1 MVSLRGKGSESQ
13 DRLNLK
19 GEIIMQINGNVYT
32 KREKK
37 ETCMFGKL
45 EWRCNYSVKNTSD
58 EVDVDEVDHARV
70 TVIFEGLS
78 CSKLLMVYLMITES
92 SIPLQYAKDH
102 NAIKIPGMRVRVNSN
117 INKEIFIKAMRQ
129 VFAIAFAESKKK
141 YNLFMTK

>member
-1 MVSLRGKGSESQ
+1 
-13 DRLNLK
+13 
-19 GEIIMQINGNVYT
+19 MQINGNIYT

-45 EWRCNYSVKNTSD
+45 EWRCDYYPTKKKAD
-58 EVDVDEVDHARV
+58 GEVDVDEINSAWV